1 MQHYFNQRALRSMR
15 HIDNPTDDSY
25 LAAFNLHN
33 EQPVQSSGITH
44 ARFKRD
50 LRQLPTIPR
59 MLRFE
64 LSDAVTPAIELKLQ
78 KQEQLINKTSTEK
91 QKKNITTK
99 KDREPRRSK
108 RSTTKRVPADFKVLM
123 IPFEEGDA
131 RVPDAHTAHLIK
143 RGRAMDTQSKPI
155 SHEQDVTSPLGSN
168 NSQSKAVRIRKTKRT
183 KRSAAVQM
191 VKFELADAK
200 NSLPTSLQY
209 TNKQHSSS
217 SLLTSENQKLGHQN
231 RLQVTPTRESRT
243 ADNLITS
250 DETAAESKRLFFY
263 QETPVSIQ
271 SKAKKS
277 INSLPQGV
285 QKVIAQ
291 LIRDGHEG
299 KAHIKYIPSQK
310 KDYEYFRTKSS
321 AFSNVPAKSVEPVQI
336 HIEPVPVVEQLRY
349 VYNPN
354 FEKAYPTYPTI
365 SQPIIVNEE
374 IPAAPI
380 AEEIHHT
387 YSAESGVPRVE
398 TAQVIVSQPEIPK
411 DNFQF
416 RPSKPDPL
424 RIDPVQSN
432 LIYGRPIEHFK
443 YNIQPEP
450 TPSTTPLIKI
460 EYHVPQ
466 AGINENY
473 KQLPEFRELSTLI
486 GKSPDDQIHGL
497 TYLLAKEMQAKQHR
511 QSKHLL
517 IPLQDQPQENT
528 APIQFHPAE
537 SHIQHPLP
545 GPSQLKGF
553 AMRDHIAL
561 GTKPGRL
568 IGMAKSKQ
576 YVPIVEQGNNDVKE
590 ILVTGSKAPTA
601 LPTPSSYIEFTPG
614 HGLSNGYEGV
624 HDDGI
629 LTNVE
634 TLVHHPKHK
643 VSHGQLITS
652 MPAQLKSEKNIDG
665 LLYGHNHEKEV
676 SYYLIQNNLAILCY
690 KLNKLLHLHQGT
702 I

>member
-1 MQHYFNQRALRSMR
+1 MQHYFNQRVLRSMR

-25 LAAFNLHN
+25 LTAFNLHN

-64 LSDAVTPAIELKLQ
+64 LSDAVTPAPNLDR
-78 KQEQLINKTSTEK
+78 LINKTSTETP
-91 QKKNITTK
+91 KKSITTK

-108 RSTTKRVPADFKVLM
+108 RSTLKRIPADFKLHM
-123 IPFEEGDA
+123 IPFEAGDA
-131 RVPDAHTAHLIK
+131 REPDAHTAQLIK
-143 RGRAMDTQSKPI
+143 RGRAMDTQNKPI
-155 SHEQDVTSPLGSN
+155 LPEQHAANPLGAS
-168 NSQSKAVRIRKTKRT
+168 NSQSKAVRKRKTKRT
-183 KRSAAVQM
+183 KRSAHVQM

-209 TNKQHSSS
+209 NNKQHTPSSVLPS
-217 SLLTSENQKLGHQN
+217 SENQNLGQQS

-243 ADNLITS
+243 ADNLVAS

-271 SKAKKS
+271 PKAKKS

-285 QKVIAQ
+285 QKVIAH
-291 LIRDGHEG
+291 LIREGHEG

-310 KDYEYFRTKSS
+310 KDYEYFRAKHS
-321 AFSNVPAKSVEPVQI
+321 AYSIAPAKPVEQVQI

-349 VYNPN
+349 VYKPN
-354 FEKAYPTYPTI
+354 YEKAYPTYPTI

-374 IPAAPI
+374 IPNAPI

-387 YSAESGVPRVE
+387 YSAESGVP
-398 TAQVIVSQPEIPK
+398 AQVAVSQPEIPK
-411 DNFQF
+411 DHYQF

-424 RIDPVQSN
+424 SLEPVQSN
-432 LIYGRPIEHFK
+432 LIYGKPIEHFK
-443 YNIQPEP
+443 YDIQTES
-450 TPSTTPLIKI
+450 TPSTTPMIKI
-460 EYHVPQ
+460 EYHVPE
-466 AGINENY
+466 ARINENY

-497 TYLLAKEMQAKQHR
+497 TYLIAKEMQAKQQR
-511 QSKHLL
+511 QSKQLL
-517 IPLQDQPQENT
+517 IPIQHQPQENT
-528 APIQFHPAE
+528 APIQFHPSE
-537 SHIQHPLP
+537 SHTQLSHQV
-545 GPSQLKGF
+545 PSQVKGF
-553 AMRDHIAL
+553 AIRDHIPL

-568 IGMAKSKQ
+568 IGMAKAKQ

-590 ILVTGSKAPTA
+590 ILVTKTPTA
-601 LPTPSSYIEFTPG
+601 LPTPSSYIEFSPG

-629 LTNVE
+629 LTNVN
-634 TLVHHPKHK
+634 TLVHHPKH
-643 VSHGQLITS
+643 GQLVTTL
-652 MPAQLKSEKNIDG
+652 PAQLNEKNING
-665 LLYGHNHEKEV
+665 LLYGHNHEKAV
-676 SYYLIQNNLAILCY
+676 SQYLIQ
-690 KLNKLLHLHQGT
+690 
-702 I
+702 

>member
-1 MQHYFNQRALRSMR
+1 MQHYFNQRVLRSMR

-25 LAAFNLHN
+25 LTAFNLHN

-64 LSDAVTPAIELKLQ
+64 LSDAVTPAPNL
-78 KQEQLINKTSTEK
+78 EQLINKTSTETP
-91 QKKNITTK
+91 KKSITTK

-108 RSTTKRVPADFKVLM
+108 RSTLKRISADFKVHM

-131 RVPDAHTAHLIK
+131 REPDAHTAQLIK
-143 RGRAMDTQSKPI
+143 RGRAMDTQNKPI
-155 SHEQDVTSPLGSN
+155 LPEQHAANPLGAS
-168 NSQSKAVRIRKTKRT
+168 NSQSKAVRKRKTKRT
-183 KRSAAVQM
+183 KRSAHVQM

-209 TNKQHSSS
+209 NNKQHTPSSVLPS
-217 SLLTSENQKLGHQN
+217 SEHQN
-231 RLQVTPTRESRT
+231 LGQQSRLQVTPTRESRT
-243 ADNLITS
+243 ADNLVTS

-271 SKAKKS
+271 PKAKKS

-285 QKVIAQ
+285 QKVIAH
-291 LIRDGHEG
+291 LIREGHEG

-310 KDYEYFRTKSS
+310 KDYEYFRAKHS
-321 AFSNVPAKSVEPVQI
+321 AFSIAPAKPVEQVQI

-349 VYNPN
+349 VYKPN
-354 FEKAYPTYPTI
+354 YEKAYPTYPTI

-374 IPAAPI
+374 IPTAPI

-387 YSAESGVPRVE
+387 YSAESGVP
-398 TAQVIVSQPEIPK
+398 AQVAVSQPEIPK
-411 DNFQF
+411 DHYHF

-424 RIDPVQSN
+424 SIEPVQSN

-443 YNIQPEP
+443 YDIQTES
-450 TPSTTPLIKI
+450 TPSTTPMIKI
-460 EYHVPQ
+460 EYHVPE
-466 AGINENY
+466 ARINENY

-497 TYLLAKEMQAKQHR
+497 TYLIAKEMQAKQQR
-511 QSKHLL
+511 QSKQLL
-517 IPLQDQPQENT
+517 IPIQDQPQENT
-528 APIQFHPAE
+528 APIQFHPSE
-537 SHIQHPLP
+537 SHTQHSHQV
-545 GPSQLKGF
+545 PSQVKGF
-553 AMRDHIAL
+553 AIRDHIPL

-568 IGMAKSKQ
+568 IGMAKAKQ

-590 ILVTGSKAPTA
+590 ILVTKTPTA
-601 LPTPSSYIEFTPG
+601 LPTPSSYIEFSPG

-629 LTNVE
+629 LTNVN
-634 TLVHHPKHK
+634 TLVHHPKH
-643 VSHGQLITS
+643 GQLVTTL
-652 MPAQLKSEKNIDG
+652 PAQLNEKNING
-665 LLYGHNHEKEV
+665 LLYGHNHEKAV
-676 SYYLIQNNLAILCY
+676 SEYLIQ
-690 KLNKLLHLHQGT
+690 
-702 I
+702 